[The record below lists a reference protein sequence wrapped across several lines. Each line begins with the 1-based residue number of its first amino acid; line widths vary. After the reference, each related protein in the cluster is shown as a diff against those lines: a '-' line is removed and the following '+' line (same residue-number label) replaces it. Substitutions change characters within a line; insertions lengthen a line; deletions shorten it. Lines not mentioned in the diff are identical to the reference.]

1 MEEKT
6 IVHTYEEPKM
16 EPFWWIFHLIVIT
29 IGALFGVALVVV
41 PIVLYMT
48 YQIIWLLI
56 LFILIPLGFWI
67 ARGCLRNLKRVS
79 WHNNHLSS
87 FTLFNNKI
95 ESVEWTEAYSKL
107 PIQQVIPFSS
117 LTSVIASSYIIR
129 QTINTVGLGRVIS
142 ETGPI
147 LYIRYLKDGQ
157 QKVLN
162 LPFANHGDNSMNV
175 WLRHFQDRQIP
186 IQYTARQIYR
196 NDTQFLNDEQRLDY
210 FESSEEL
217 IDFPFSGTWL
227 TAEPKIWTKW
237 KDKEVKLRAEE
248 EAKDPELKKARQ
260 KHTFKTWILTIWL
273 VSMLMFLAVF
283 CLKKLGQ
290 TIPFLVDSMIPGL
303 FIFTLGAF
311 LFFYCLRS
319 YLRWFYMITFS
330 LMVIILGFSWTILS
344 VSETGVDAP
353 TNLTLFGASVL
364 FPLLVWIP
372 YFTVKKSAKK
382 TASKLKSI

>member
-1 MEEKT
+1 
-6 IVHTYEEPKM
+6 
-16 EPFWWIFHLIVIT
+16 
-29 IGALFGVALVVV
+29 
-41 PIVLYMT
+41 MT

-67 ARGCLRNLKRVS
+67 SRGCLRNLKRVS
-79 WHNNHLSS
+79 WHNNHLST

-95 ESVEWTEAYSKL
+95 ESVEWTEAYSKS

-157 QKVLN
+157 QEVLN
-162 LPFANHGDNSMNV
+162 LPVANHEDNGINV
-175 WLRHFQDRQIP
+175 WLRYFQDQQIP
-186 IQYTARQIYR
+186 LQYTARQIYR
-196 NDTQFLNDEQRLDY
+196 KDTQFLNDQQRLDY

-227 TAEPKIWTKW
+227 TAEPEIWTKW

-248 EAKDPELKKARQ
+248 EAIDPELKKARQ
-260 KHTFKTWILTIWL
+260 KHTFKTWIPTIWL
-273 VSMLMFLAVF
+273 VSMLMFLAAF
-283 CLKKLGQ
+283 CLTKLGK

-303 FIFTLGAF
+303 LIFT
-311 LFFYCLRS
+311 
-319 YLRWFYMITFS
+319 
-330 LMVIILGFSWTILS
+330 
-344 VSETGVDAP
+344 
-353 TNLTLFGASVL
+353 NFG
-364 FPLLVWIP
+364 
-372 YFTVKKSAKK
+372 
-382 TASKLKSI
+382 

>member
-6 IVHTYEEPKM
+6 IIHTYKEPKM
-16 EPFWWIFHLIVIT
+16 ETFWWIFYLIAIN
-29 IGALFGVALVVV
+29 IGALFGAALVAV
-41 PIVLYMT
+41 PFILYMT
-48 YQIIWLLI
+48 HQISWLLI

-79 WHNNHLSS
+79 WHNNHLST

-95 ESVEWTEAYSKL
+95 ESVEWTEDYSKS

-129 QTINTVGLGRVIS
+129 QTINTVGLGRVVS

-162 LPFANHGDNSMNV
+162 LPFANHGDNGMNV
-175 WLRHFQDRQIP
+175 WLRYFQDWQIP
-186 IQYTARQIYR
+186 LQYTARQIYR
-196 NDTQFLNDEQRLDY
+196 KDTQFLNDEQRLDY

-237 KDKEVKLRAEE
+237 KDKVVKLRAEE
-248 EAKDPELKKARQ
+248 EAIDLQLKKAR
-260 KHTFKTWILTIWL
+260 
-273 VSMLMFLAVF
+273 
-283 CLKKLGQ
+283 
-290 TIPFLVDSMIPGL
+290 
-303 FIFTLGAF
+303 
-311 LFFYCLRS
+311 
-319 YLRWFYMITFS
+319 
-330 LMVIILGFSWTILS
+330 
-344 VSETGVDAP
+344 
-353 TNLTLFGASVL
+353 
-364 FPLLVWIP
+364 
-372 YFTVKKSAKK
+372 
-382 TASKLKSI
+382 